1 MTEQLPSTQVA
12 HPPHHLRLAAGQTE
26 VVGRKGKG
34 ATYCSHSVSA
44 PSARGRR
51 WRNDRLHTECNFR
64 CGSGIVVINAMHVI
78 KMACKRTSHQPCS
91 SAPLFTQCLNS
102 VRSWFL
108 DFSPVGR
115 HMSAGVREPP
125 DLGPPHSLKPG
136 GRHISLVHHLSSSD
150 WYPSAI
156 EAFASSAL
164 CLAHPG

>member
-1 MTEQLPSTQVA
+1 MQCIQVKQPVDARRVNRVLA
-12 HPPHHLRLAAGQTE
+12 HDRLMDLVAAG
-26 VVGRKGKG
+26 
-34 ATYCSHSVSA
+34 
-44 PSARGRR
+44 ARRVNR
-51 WRNDRLHTECNFR
+51 VLAHDRLMDL
-64 CGSGIVVINAMHVI
+64 V
-78 KMACKRTSHQPCS
+78 ACWRTSRQPCA

-115 HMSAGVREPP
+115 PMSAGVREPP

-136 GRHISLVHHLSSSD
+136 GRHISLVHHLSNSD

-164 CLAHPG
+164 CVAHPG